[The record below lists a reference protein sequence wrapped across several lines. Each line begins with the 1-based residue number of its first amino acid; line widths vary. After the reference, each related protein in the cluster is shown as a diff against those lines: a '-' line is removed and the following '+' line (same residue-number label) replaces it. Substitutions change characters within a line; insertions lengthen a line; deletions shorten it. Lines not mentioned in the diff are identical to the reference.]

1 MVLKFFRG
9 LLNIALKMFNEK
21 AFHNRWK
28 CQLLAG
34 ALRTPKKTD
43 GVWELHLD
51 CGGANHL
58 GNCPMPLLH
67 QALLTLWTCLGWL
80 LCSAGQSKVKCPKF
94 LLHRN
99 LCQRFWAWQLKVGAA
114 LCGSWRCKAALY
126 DSPRLTSSAPNEAMR
141 PWVSRAAILVVGKT
155 DISTDIQA
163 MIWIIAPAMLYP
175 SQISTDIDR
184 TNCGFNNN
192 DPQCQQE
199 VVIEKIMSPVTMYYQ
214 WGWIVSS
221 QTGDR

>member
-1 MVLKFFRG
+1 
-9 LLNIALKMFNEK
+9 
-21 AFHNRWK
+21 
-28 CQLLAG
+28 
-34 ALRTPKKTD
+34 
-43 GVWELHLD
+43 
-51 CGGANHL
+51 
-58 GNCPMPLLH
+58 
-67 QALLTLWTCLGWL
+67 
-80 LCSAGQSKVKCPKF
+80 
-94 LLHRN
+94 
-99 LCQRFWAWQLKVGAA
+99 
-114 LCGSWRCKAALY
+114 
-126 DSPRLTSSAPNEAMR
+126 MR

-155 DISTDIQA
+155 DISTDIQG

-214 WGWIVSS
+214 RGWIVSS

>member
-9 LLNIALKMFNEK
+9 LLNIAFKMFNEK
-21 AFHNRWK
+21 AFHNRRK

-34 ALRTPKKTD
+34 ALRTPKKTV

-58 GNCPMPLLH
+58 SNCPMPLLH
-67 QALLTLWTCLGWL
+67 QDLLTLWTCLGWP
-80 LCSAGQSKVKCPKF
+80 LCSAGQSKVKHPKF

-114 LCGSWRCKAALY
+114 LCGSWRCKVALY

-141 PWVSRAAILVVGKT
+141 PWASRAAILVVGKT
-155 DISTDIQA
+155 DVLTDIQA
-163 MIWIIAPAMLYP
+163 IWMIAPAMLYP
-175 SQISTDIDR
+175 SQISSDIDR
-184 TNCGFNNN
+184 THCGFNNN

-199 VVIEKIMSPVTMYYQ
+199 VVRKDYVACCHVLSTRLEC
-214 WGWIVSS
+214 
-221 QTGDR
+221 